1 MTTPE
6 GRRSPAAQL
15 REMEKAWPEFTG
27 RKMADG
33 TLVWSGPLRPK
44 AQLYVVL
51 VVWNSAAQAL
61 PYVFVMEPKL
71 QPRPGGTFEE
81 IPHLLFDAKNPE
93 DSALC
98 LFDPA
103 GREWTPADLIADT
116 TLVWA
121 SEWLLYYELWHTL
134 GEWIGSGIGYT
145 SVAEMHLEE
154 ARSLRATASDV
165 H

>member
-1 MTTPE
+1 MTVPE

-27 RKMADG
+27 RKLADG
-33 TLVWSGPLRPK
+33 TLIWIGPLRPK

-51 VVWNSAAQAL
+51 VVWNPASLSL
-61 PYVFVMEPKL
+61 PFVFIREPKL
-71 QPRPGGTFEE
+71 RPRTAGAFDE
-81 IPHLLFDAKNPE
+81 IPHLIFDSKSPE
-93 DSALC
+93 ESALC
-98 LFDPA
+98 LFDPD
-103 GREWTPADLIADT
+103 GREWTPLDLISET

-134 GEWIGSGIGYT
+134 GEWIGSGVGYA
-145 SVAEMHLEE
+145 SVAEMRLEE
-154 ARSLRATASDV
+154 ARAVRAAAGDV